1 MTTKTSMT
9 PFTDA
14 IDPKIAKAIQ
24 ALRTSTIPKEQI
36 SEHPGKG
43 GKKFRY
49 VKHTHATMLMN
60 DAFQQGWN
68 WEVLEYEVFSDTSA
82 CVLGRMTLNLPYDD
96 HGTMKIHQRVITE
109 VGNFQPIGG
118 GMNAAAS
125 VSSAASRALL
135 KCMFRAFGF
144 GKELYPDKDEEVTP
158 KAAWNMLLQ
167 QARRF
172 KIEAIELMTMFREKG
187 LVKKTKLSEDDKIV
201 FVDRFEEMWAA
212 ISEYVDKKRGK
223 KEEVPS

>member
-1 MTTKTSMT
+1 MTTKTALT
-9 PFTDA
+9 PFSDA

-43 GKKFRY
+43 GKKFKY

-68 WEVLEYEVFSDTSA
+68 WEVVSYEVFQDTSA

-96 HGTMKIHQRVITE
+96 NGTMKIHQRIIQE

-118 GMNAAAS
+118 GMNSAAS
-125 VSSAASRALL
+125 VSSAASRSLL

-167 QARRF
+167 QAKRF
-172 KIEAIELMTMFREKG
+172 KIEGPELMAMFRAKE
-187 LVKKTKLSEDDKIV
+187 LIQQAKLTEEDKVV
-201 FVDRFEEMWAA
+201 FVDKFEELWKA
-212 ISEYVDKKRGK
+212 ISEYIDEKKGK
-223 KEEVPS
+223 SENVPS